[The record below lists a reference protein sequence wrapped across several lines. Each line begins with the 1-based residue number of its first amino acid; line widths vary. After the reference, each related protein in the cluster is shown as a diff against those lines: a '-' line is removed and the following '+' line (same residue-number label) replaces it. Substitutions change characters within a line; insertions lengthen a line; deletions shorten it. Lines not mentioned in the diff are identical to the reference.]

1 MDNWI
6 SVEDRLPNDA
16 TWVLVYAQS
25 ESPDHESRVV
35 TMAFF
40 EGENNEGEIFWL
52 CHNDTKKL
60 SEWEGV
66 NYWQP
71 LPATPPEKDDD

>member
-1 MDNWI
+1 MSDWI
-6 SVEDRLPNDA
+6 SVEDDLPEHA

-25 ESPDHESRVV
+25 ESPDVESRVV

-40 EGENNEGEIFWL
+40 EGATNDGEIFWL
-52 CHNDTKKL
+52 CHNDTKKI

-66 NYWQP
+66 THWVP
-71 LPATPPEKDDD
+71 LPRLNNG